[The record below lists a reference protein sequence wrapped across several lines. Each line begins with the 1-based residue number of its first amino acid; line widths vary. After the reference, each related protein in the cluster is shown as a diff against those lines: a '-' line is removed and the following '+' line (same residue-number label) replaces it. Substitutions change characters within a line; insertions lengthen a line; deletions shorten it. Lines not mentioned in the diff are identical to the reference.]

1 MATLPEGLT
10 QKDIDRLAQL
20 DAGIKK
26 LEVEYNNLKDKVK
39 QVHQDAGLTGKK
51 TLVYPSEKYGSVIV
65 DLNEQKRLDEEALIK
80 AHPFE
85 KFPQYWHMQFDK
97 SLVDATVLAKFKTN
111 IIPTLSIK
119 VAQ

>member
-10 QKDIDRLAQL
+10 QKDIDRYAQL
-20 DAGIKK
+20 DAGMKK
-26 LEVEYNNLKDKVK
+26 LADEHKALNDKIK
-39 QVHQDAGLTGKK
+39 RAHQEAGISGKK

-85 KFPQYWHMQFDK
+85 KFPQFWRMQFDK
-97 SLVDATVLAKFKTN
+97 SAVDETILAKFKTN

-119 VAQ
+119 VGN